1 MTFELTVLG
10 SGSGSPTPSRYNSAQ
25 VLNVHERF
33 VLIDCGEGTQFQLR
47 RNSINFN
54 RIELILISHLHG
66 DHFFGLAGLLNTMH
80 LLGRTKD
87 IHIAGHK
94 NLKVYIDTIF
104 KISHF
109 KPGYSII
116 FHQIDDNQ
124 KGELLDM
131 DKYNIC
137 VFPLKH
143 RIVSCGY
150 RITEK
155 QSESKINKE
164 FILENNPTIEEIKAI
179 KKGSDFTT
187 DDGKIIEN
195 KKIMIAAPP
204 PRSYVY
210 ASDTSYYPIIIPFV
224 ESADVL
230 YHEATFDRSKY
241 LNAQEKFHSTAEE
254 AAKIAKAAHV
264 NQLLIGHFSAR
275 YKDVNILVEE
285 AKQIFPNTMAAFD
298 GMHLTIPKR
307 SIGR

>member
-10 SGSGSPTPSRYNSAQ
+10 SGSGAPIPSRYNSAQ

-116 FHQIDDNQ
+116 FHPIEDNQ
-124 KGELLDM
+124 EGEFLDM
-131 DKYNIC
+131 NKYNIYI
-137 VFPLKH
+137 FPLKH

-155 QSESKINKE
+155 QSESKIKKE
-164 FILENNPTIEEIKAI
+164 FILENSPNIEEIKAI
-179 KKGSDFTT
+179 KNGADFTT
-187 DDGKIIEN
+187 DDGKLIEN

-210 ASDTSYYPIIIPFV
+210 ASDTSYYPEIIPHIKNV
-224 ESADVL
+224 NLL
-230 YHEATFDRSKY
+230 YHEATFDQSKY
-241 LNAQEKFHSTAEE
+241 INAREKFHSTAEE
-254 AAKIAKAAHV
+254 AARIAKAANV

-275 YKDVNILVEE
+275 YKDAEVLLNE
-285 AKQIFPNTMAAFD
+285 AKKIFPNTIAAND
-298 GMHLTIPKR
+298 GLQVI
-307 SIGR
+307 INY